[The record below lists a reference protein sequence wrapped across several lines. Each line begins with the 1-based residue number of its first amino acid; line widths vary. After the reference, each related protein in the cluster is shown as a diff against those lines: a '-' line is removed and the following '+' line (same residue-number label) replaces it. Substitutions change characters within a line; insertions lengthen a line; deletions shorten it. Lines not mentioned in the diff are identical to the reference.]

1 MQREVDFLVV
11 GSGIAGLTFALKVA
25 KHGSVIIIT
34 KARADDSNTK
44 YAQGGIAAVLN
55 SPDTFE
61 KHIRDTLECGAGLCD
76 ERIVR
81 MVITEGADRVREIIE
96 WGAHFDKNEK
106 GDYDLARE
114 GGHSEHRILHF
125 KDRTGNEIERA
136 LIEEVKR
143 HPNIRIFTHY
153 FAVDI
158 ITQHHLGV
166 EVNRKSEDIECYG
179 AYALNHHTN
188 EIETI
193 LSRVTLVATGG
204 AGHVYKSTTN
214 PVIATGDGVA
224 MVYRAKGIVTDMEFI
239 QFHPTALYNPS
250 DNPSFLI
257 SEAVRGFGAVL
268 KTRKGKE
275 FMQHYDERKSL
286 APRDIVARAID
297 NEMKKSGD
305 DFVYLDCTHLDAG
318 HLKNHFPTIY
328 KKCLS
333 LGIDITR
340 QKIPVVPAAHYICG
354 GINVDAWARSNIK
367 NLYAAGECARTGLH
381 GANRLA
387 SNSLLEALVFAHRA
401 SISASENF
409 SANHF
414 RKDVPGWNAEGT
426 SHPKEMVLIT
436 HNLIE
441 LQNVMSN
448 YVGIVRT
455 DTRLKRA
462 LDRLRIL
469 YGETEA
475 LYEKTTISPQLCELR
490 NLIVVGYLIVKAAMR
505 RKESV
510 GLHYSTDYPPAG
522 HEAGASISF

>member
-1 MQREVDFLVV
+1 MQREIDFLVI

-25 KHGSVIIIT
+25 KFGKVIIIT
-34 KARADDSNTK
+34 KAHADDSNTK
-44 YAQGGIAAVLN
+44 YAQGGIAAVLS

-61 KHIRDTLECGAGLCD
+61 KHIQDTLECGAGLCD
-76 ERIVR
+76 EKIVR
-81 MVITEGADRVREIIE
+81 MVITEGAERVKEIIE
-96 WGAHFDKNEK
+96 WGAQFDKNEN

-125 KDRTGNEIERA
+125 KDRTGNEIERT

-143 HPNIRIFTHY
+143 HPNIKIYTHY

-179 AYALNHHTN
+179 AYVLNHHTN

-193 LSRVTLVATGG
+193 ISRITLVATGG

-214 PVIATGDGVA
+214 PSIATGDGVA
-224 MVYRAKGIVTDMEFI
+224 MAYRAKGIVADMEFI
-239 QFHPTALYNPS
+239 QFHPTALYHPA
-250 DNPSFLI
+250 DDPCFLI

-268 KTRKGKE
+268 KTRNGNE
-275 FMQHYDERKSL
+275 FMEKYDERKSL

-297 NEMKKSGD
+297 NEMKMHGD
-305 DFVYLDCTHLDAG
+305 DYVYLDCTHLDPEKF
-318 HLKNHFPTIY
+318 KNHFPTIY
-328 KKCLS
+328 QKCLCI
-333 LGIDITR
+333 GIDIAK
-340 QKIPVVPAAHYICG
+340 QMIPVVPAAHYICG
-354 GINVDAWARSNIK
+354 GIKVDEWSKSNIK

-381 GANRLA
+381 GGNRLA

-401 SISASENF
+401 ALSASENF
-409 SANHF
+409 SKNTF
-414 RKDVPGWNAEGT
+414 RTDIPVWNAEGT
-426 SHPKEMVLIT
+426 SHPKEMILIT
-436 HNLIE
+436 HNLLE

-448 YVGIVRT
+448 YVGIVRS
-455 DTRLKRA
+455 DIRLKRA

-475 LYEKTTISPQLCELR
+475 LYEKTIISSQLCELR
-490 NLIVVGYLIVKAAMR
+490 NLIMVGYLIVKAAMN

-510 GLHYSTDYPPAG
+510 GLHYTTDYPPI
-522 HEAGASISF
+522 EKNI